1 MVNHQGTPSRDSEVG
16 IWEPL
21 TDAGHEYLSRFC
33 QSYALMSIKSWREPG
48 LGVAIVMNFKPSIN
62 LVKGHY
68 FVTIRL
74 QKGTLTSS
82 LVPWGALI
90 PQIAFSWVAGEG
102 WRLAR

>member
-74 QKGTLTSS
+74 QKGTLDFKSSS
-82 LVPWGALI
+82 LGCPDS
-90 PQIAFSWVAGEG
+90 PN
-102 WRLAR
+102 RLLLSRR